1 MLSAYKVLVLDDHA
15 FQCAHLKDMLEDA
28 GFNRVDTL
36 QSAGDALQGIRDE
49 GYNLVVMDVNMPIMD
64 GAQFIHELARQDL
77 NPMLAIVTGCSRR
90 MANSISLM
98 AKERG
103 LAVLGA
109 FVKPISRE
117 QIDNLAAEL
126 LRKPPADTSP
136 ARLDTGYASTLL
148 DRKSLEG
155 ALRDGS
161 IRAWFQPKKSLSS
174 GNIVGAEALVRWQHE
189 ELGLMMPS
197 SFLKTLRG
205 YGLDHEL
212 LIRMLEDGLK
222 AYRTWR
228 GQGHRIPISV
238 NLPTS
243 LLDRPQ
249 LPDELYYMVTNS
261 GLPAEDV
268 TFELLEDDMTVAAG
282 QYYMG
287 TSRLRLKGFGLSQDD
302 FGKGYSSMYGLISTP
317 FTELKI
323 DRAFVCGAA
332 KDEVRAAAL
341 VSSVQLG
348 RQLGL
353 QVTAEGVE
361 TMQDLQFV
369 RQIGCDYAQGYLIS
383 AAVDVAAFSQLLA
396 HEPNPSFTP
405 CIPPQ

>member
-1 MLSAYKVLVLDDHA
+1 MRASIAWIRCKARATLSRA
-15 FQCAHLKDMLEDA
+15 
-28 GFNRVDTL
+28 
-36 QSAGDALQGIRDE
+36 SATA

-117 QIDNLAAEL
+117 QIDNLAAGL

-136 ARLDTGYASTLL
+136 ARLDTGAPAPCSTGKAW
-148 DRKSLEG
+148 RA

-287 TSRLRLKGFGLSQDD
+287 TSRLRLASGPSQDD

-323 DRAFVCGAA
+323 DPRFVCGAA
-332 KDEVRAAAL
+332 RMKSGAAAL

-353 QVTAEGVE
+353 QVTAEE
-361 TMQDLQFV
+361 
-369 RQIGCDYAQGYLIS
+369 
-383 AAVDVAAFSQLLA
+383 
-396 HEPNPSFTP
+396 
-405 CIPPQ
+405 

>member
-1 MLSAYKVLVLDDHA
+1 
-15 FQCAHLKDMLEDA
+15 
-28 GFNRVDTL
+28 
-36 QSAGDALQGIRDE
+36 
-49 GYNLVVMDVNMPIMD
+49 
-64 GAQFIHELARQDL
+64 
-77 NPMLAIVTGCSRR
+77 MLAIVTGCSRR

-98 AKERG
+98 AKEKG
-103 LAVLGA
+103 LAVVGA
-109 FVKPISRE
+109 FVKPVSPE
-117 QIDNLAAEL
+117 QMDRLAAGL
-126 LRKPPADTSP
+126 LRKRSADPPSAPRPDADH
-136 ARLDTGYASTLL
+136 ASSLI
-148 DRKSLEG
+148 DRQSLES

-174 GNIVGAEALVRWQHE
+174 GNIVGAEALVRWQHR

-197 SFLKTLRG
+197 SFLKALRD

-222 AYRTWR
+222 AYRIWR
-228 GQGHRIPISV
+228 GQGHRIPISI
-238 NLPTS
+238 NLPAS

-268 TFELLEDDMTVAAG
+268 TFELLEDDMAVGAG

-302 FGKGYSSMYGLISTP
+302 FGKGYSTMYSLISTP

-383 AAVDVAAFSQLLA
+383 AALDASAFGRLLA
-396 HEPNPSFTP
+396 DEPNPYFPPCTP
-405 CIPPQ
+405 PH